1 MSPASSSRRSNIS
14 ATDDSSY
21 NPSSVEETQTMLA
34 EEVDKLFVSPSG
46 SKISIEKEDDVN
58 KLCCE
63 ELSNI
68 IEDCFL
74 EDDEKDSGKPIEEFY
89 KQGVLDNLIPKNKKT
104 QRKYKKYQDDYL
116 DYSKDRIANPAGKVN
131 SQYTL
136 CNYFNDR

>member
-1 MSPASSSRRSNIS
+1 MA
-14 ATDDSSY
+14 
-21 NPSSVEETQTMLA
+21 ETQTNNA
-34 EEVDKLFVSPSG
+34 EDIDKLFVSPSG

-58 KLCCE
+58 RFCCE

-74 EDDEKDSGKPIEEFY
+74 EDDEKYSGKPIKEFY
-89 KQGVLDNLIPKNKKT
+89 KQGVLEHLIPRNKKN
-104 QRKYKKYQDDYL
+104 QRNYKKYQDDYL
-116 DYSKDRIANPAGKVN
+116 DYCKDKNAHPGGKVN